1 MIEVE
6 KKFKPN
12 EEQLNAMIANAEFLG
27 EKVLHDVYYDYPDYR
42 MFKANIRFRNR
53 DGNFELKLG
62 KRSGVA
68 EEIEKIEEIK
78 KYFNTELEL
87 VEFIDKNLI
96 PFIDYNTKRR
106 KYKKENFTIDIDEMS
121 YGYSMVE
128 IELLVDEDSQIKDAE
143 EKIINFAKSYNF
155 EQVDGLAKRNM
166 YLKTVRPE
174 LYQELCVDN

>member
-12 EEQLNAMIANAEFLG
+12 AEQLNAMITDAEFLG
-27 EKVLHDVYYDYPDYR
+27 EKILHDVYYDYPDYR

-68 EEIEKIEEIK
+68 EEIENIEEIK

-87 VEFIDKNLI
+87 VEFH
-96 PFIDYNTKRR
+96 R
-106 KYKKENFTIDIDEMS
+106 
-121 YGYSMVE
+121 
-128 IELLVDEDSQIKDAE
+128 
-143 EKIINFAKSYNF
+143 
-155 EQVDGLAKRNM
+155 
-166 YLKTVRPE
+166 
-174 LYQELCVDN
+174 